1 VKDIGWDLH
10 EESKITVDF
19 FKKNYD
25 YLRFFGRDIETIL
38 AKTKIAHSKRVFC
51 KPNSEKKK
59 VTLNDLEKGFEL
71 YLKNDDIKNRK
82 ENEIIKKQLYSS
94 IYS

>member
-1 VKDIGWDLH
+1 MHDIGWELH
-10 EESKITVDF
+10 EDSKNASMF

-25 YLRFFGRDIETIL
+25 YMKFFGRDVETIL

-51 KPNSEKKK
+51 KPESEKKK
-59 VTLNDLEKGFEL
+59 ITINDLEKGFEL

-82 ENEIIKKQLYSS
+82 DIEFMKKQLYNS

>member
-1 VKDIGWDLH
+1 MI
-10 EESKITVDF
+10 F

-25 YLRFFGRDIETIL
+25 YLQFFGRDIETIL

-51 KPNSEKKK
+51 KHNSEKKK
-59 VTLNDLEKGFEL
+59 ITFNDLEKGFDL

-82 ENEIIKKQLYSS
+82 DTENMKKLLYSS